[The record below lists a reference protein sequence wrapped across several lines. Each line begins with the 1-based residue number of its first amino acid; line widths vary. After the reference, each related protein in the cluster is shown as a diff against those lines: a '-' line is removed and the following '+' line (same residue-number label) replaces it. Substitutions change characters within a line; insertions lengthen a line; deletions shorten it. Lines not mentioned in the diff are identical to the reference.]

1 MKEQSYVRGSLGRSP
16 ESRMVKRNGEMAGKT
31 PPDGGPAQRVAG
43 RQPRE
48 APEPHAPGF
57 SLSPCPRSRWEGA
70 PRAPRSTQRKAP
82 ALEHS
87 GSSASV
93 SCRVSELL
101 TEALTPRKCPKKP
114 LGLAPAACP
123 PCGPLGAAPSFFGT
137 VAAPGSPAA
146 TCSSPC
152 TAHRRQSW
160 RQPTRPGKAAGLGT
174 LGTPEVTD
182 HPSPAGPQPGATSE
196 VKSNQRPQGR
206 SVPRRRTQWPLGA
219 STPTGRQ
226 DLRRQTTGPGT
237 PTPGSVP
244 ICPQPTRPSRHGP
257 RSGQPRPR
265 LEPRS

>member
-57 SLSPCPRSRWEGA
+57 SLSPCPRSRWEGV

-93 SCRVSELL
+93 PCWVSELL
-101 TEALTPRKCPKKP
+101 TGALTPRKCPKKP

-123 PCGPLGAAPSFFGT
+123 PCGPLGAAPSFLGT

-146 TCSSPC
+146 TCSLPC

-182 HPSPAGPQPGATSE
+182 HPSPASPQPGATSE

-219 STPTGRQ
+219 STPRGGRTCE
-226 DLRRQTTGPGT
+226 DRPRGPGRR
-237 PTPGSVP
+237 PLALSPSVP
-244 ICPQPTRPSRHGP
+244 SPHVPPVTGHGQASP
-257 RSGQPRPR
+257 DRD
-265 LEPRS
+265 

>member
-1 MKEQSYVRGSLGRSP
+1 MKEQSYVRGSLSRSP

-93 SCRVSELL
+93 PCWVSELL

-123 PCGPLGAAPSFFGT
+123 PCGPLGAAPSFLGT
-137 VAAPGSPAA
+137 TPVAAPGSPASHVFITVHGTQA
-146 TCSSPC
+146 PKLASAHSPRKGGW
-152 TAHRRQSW
+152 AGHLRDARGD
-160 RQPTRPGKAAGLGT
+160 RPSE
-174 LGTPEVTD
+174 PCR
-182 HPSPAGPQPGATSE
+182 SPAGGDQ
-196 VKSNQRPQGR
+196 
-206 SVPRRRTQWPLGA
+206 
-219 STPTGRQ
+219 
-226 DLRRQTTGPGT
+226 
-237 PTPGSVP
+237 
-244 ICPQPTRPSRHGP
+244 
-257 RSGQPRPR
+257 
-265 LEPRS
+265 